1 MVDPVSAIAM
11 ATAAFNAVKKG
22 ISVGREIEDISGQLG
37 KWFTAVAD
45 IKEAE
50 NQTKNPGL
58 FKKII
63 NKQSVEEE
71 ALNAIIA
78 KKKVQEQ
85 ESELRTLIMYRY
97 GKDAYLDMMKMR
109 KEIKQ
114 RRVEEVY
121 AKIRKQ
127 KQLTENFLIL
137 LVIGLGLFSIIG
149 FIWLL
154 NIIVGTNNV

>member
-11 ATAAFNAVKKG
+11 ATTAFKAIKKG
-22 ISVGREIEDISGQLG
+22 IEVGREIEDVSGQLG

-50 NQTKNPGL
+50 QQSKNPSL

-71 ALNAIIA
+71 ALTAIIS
-78 KKKVQEQ
+78 KKKIQQQ
-85 ESELRTLIMYRY
+85 ESELRTLILYRY
-97 GKDAYLDMMKMR
+97 GKDTYLDMMKMR
-109 KEIKQ
+109 KEIREKRQ
-114 RRVEEVY
+114 VEVY
-121 AKIRKQ
+121 NKIRKK
-127 KQLTENFLIL
+127 KQLIESL
-137 LVIGLGLFSIIG
+137 LVTVVVSLGIGVISL

-154 NIIVGTNNV
+154 ISIAEI

>member
-11 ATAAFNAVKKG
+11 ATTAFKAIKKG
-22 ISVGREIEDISGQLG
+22 IEVGREIEDVSGQLG

-50 NQTKNPGL
+50 QQSKNPGL

-71 ALNAIIA
+71 ALTAIIS
-78 KKKVQEQ
+78 KKKIEEQ
-85 ESELRTLIMYRY
+85 ESELRTLILYRY
-97 GKDAYLDMMKMR
+97 GKDTYLDMMKMR
-109 KEIKQ
+109 KEIREKRQ
-114 RRVEEVY
+114 VEVY
-121 AKIRKQ
+121 NKIRKK
-127 KQLTENFLIL
+127 KQLIESL
-137 LVIGLGLFSIIG
+137 LVTVVVSLGISVISL

-154 NIIVGTNNV
+154 ISIAEV

>member
-11 ATAAFNAVKKG
+11 ATTAFKAIKKG
-22 ISVGREIEDISGQLG
+22 IEVGREIEDVSGQLG

-50 NQTKNPGL
+50 QQSKNPSL

-71 ALNAIIA
+71 ALTAIIS
-78 KKKVQEQ
+78 KKKIQQQ
-85 ESELRTLIMYRY
+85 ESELRTLILYRY
-97 GKDAYLDMMKMR
+97 GKDTYLDMMKMR
-109 KEIKQ
+109 KEIREKRQ
-114 RRVEEVY
+114 VEVY
-121 AKIRKQ
+121 NKIRKK
-127 KQLTENFLIL
+127 KQLIESL
-137 LVIGLGLFSIIG
+137 LVTVVVSLGISVIAL

-154 NIIVGTNNV
+154 ISIAEI